1 MNCNGIIYNKL
12 LCELKIRT
20 AAHFYLTVIT
30 ILAFLLLKVVT
41 VMVAF
46 PFFLAVTLPLVDT
59 VATFL
64 LLVL

>member
-1 MNCNGIIYNKL
+1 MYIYMKNAWK
-12 LCELKIRT
+12 
-20 AAHFYLTVIT
+20 HFPCIFLNHFAVYYLTVI
-30 ILAFLLLKVVT
+30 LRVAFFLLKVVT

-46 PFFLAVTLPLVDT
+46 PFFFAVTLPLADT